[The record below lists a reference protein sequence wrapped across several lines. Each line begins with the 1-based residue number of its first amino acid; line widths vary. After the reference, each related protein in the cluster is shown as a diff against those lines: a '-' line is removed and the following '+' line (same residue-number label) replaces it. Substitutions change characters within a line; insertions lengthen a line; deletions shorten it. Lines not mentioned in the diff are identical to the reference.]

1 MDEEISIINSN
12 TRAEKIKIFFVSN
25 KKKLIALLC
34 FVLILLFSFFIFKEI
49 KDRGKIELSN
59 KYNAAILAYN
69 NGNSEEAKNILNNI
83 ISENDKTYSPL
94 ALYFLIDNNL
104 ITSKE
109 LINENFNKILNK
121 LNLDDEI
128 KFLIIYKKALYNS
141 DSASESELIDILS
154 PITNSDSVWKSHSLY
169 LLAEF
174 FMSKNEKQK
183 AKEFYQII
191 MTLEN
196 SNNKIRT
203 LAEKRIQNEF
213 SKK

>member
-25 KKKLIALLC
+25 KKKLIVLLC

-83 ISENDKTYSPL
+83 ILENDKTYSPL